1 MKTFPIMHDMVIII
15 SCVKFKIFIASRN
28 CILWSREVCVK
39 RFFGCRVKNMAAE
52 KKRNG
57 LWSIGQNLL
66 YFKTQNSSEIFMNVF
81 IFFKKDCIF

>member
-57 LWSIGQNLL
+57 LEA
-66 YFKTQNSSEIFMNVF
+66 FKQRKF
-81 IFFKKDCIF
+81 IYKCHRS